1 LFEHILDS
9 FLTREHVFAAQA
21 RPVKPARI
29 WSPRTTEPHEGSDS
43 KISSVASADSDA
55 QKQSIS
61 VLLSRPIFVVEF
73 NSLRM
78 HVDAPKVVDPDCK
91 QEVMMSSSGSD
102 GAAGPWLAT
111 GSFDHI

>member
-1 LFEHILDS
+1 VNLYSLH
-9 FLTREHVFAAQA
+9 RV

-43 KISSVASADSDA
+43 KISSLVSADTDA

-61 VLLSRPIFVVEF
+61 VFLLARPIFAVEF

-78 HVDAPKVVDPDCK
+78 HVDAPKVVVPDCK
-91 QEVMMSSSGSD
+91 KKEVRISSSRV
-102 GAAGPWLAT
+102 
-111 GSFDHI
+111 